1 MHQFTPS
8 LSLQAPRCMSPIYKN
23 ATKKDRLF
31 KSHNHAFITHTHTRL
46 YPQSLINRNSPFAD
60 ECKMLPWK
68 TFVFVQM
75 PSRRLCRSR
84 RVEEN
89 KSKNSHAMLPR
100 LSAKS
105 LYKIAAHS
113 CLYHAVAN
121 AHMYALNRRID
132 LFVDW
137 FEKLSH
143 VQCKVGD
150 SIIRV
155 HI

>member
-1 MHQFTPS
+1 
-8 LSLQAPRCMSPIYKN
+8 MSPIYKN

-68 TFVFVQM
+68 TFGFVQM

-100 LSAKS
+100 LSANPS
-105 LYKIAAHS
+105 I
-113 CLYHAVAN
+113 
-121 AHMYALNRRID
+121 
-132 LFVDW
+132 
-137 FEKLSH
+137 KLPT
-143 VQCKVGD
+143 
-150 SIIRV
+150 IRV
-155 HI
+155 YTMPLLMLICTP